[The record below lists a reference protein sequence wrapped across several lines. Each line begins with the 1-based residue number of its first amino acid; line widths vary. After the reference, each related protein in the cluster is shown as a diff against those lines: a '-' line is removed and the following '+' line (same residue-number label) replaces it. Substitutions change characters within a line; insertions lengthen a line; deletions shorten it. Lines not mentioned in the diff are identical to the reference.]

1 MAAVPDKDSP
11 LDREPESP
19 QWLGS
24 VARRGLAQAHGEG
37 WKELDVEEEEGPKWL
52 GSVARREGTRNAEG
66 GWVEAVETEE
76 AERPMWLGSLARRG
90 GAARSLVVIDTES
103 TSKEEAPETTAE
115 TTTEPTDTAPGLKKI
130 LEPSAPTDELEER
143 REAQETPG
151 ELGLHLRKA
160 S

>member
-66 GWVEAVETEE
+66 GWVKTVESEE
-76 AERPMWLGSLARRG
+76 AERPIWLGSLARRG
-90 GAARSLVVIDTES
+90 NAARSLLVIDTES